1 VTAAERAELVAK
13 VRKLRERAAA
23 DPGPEGRTAG
33 NLARTLAR
41 RHKITAAELYGGR
54 GRVESPTRPP
64 RPPRPALPIR
74 VDLDLGGFRIRWSG
88 KL

>member
-1 VTAAERAELVAK
+1 VTA
-13 VRKLRERAAA
+13 ERAAA
-23 DPGPEGRTAG
+23 LERIRKLRARAEAEGRSAEGRTAG